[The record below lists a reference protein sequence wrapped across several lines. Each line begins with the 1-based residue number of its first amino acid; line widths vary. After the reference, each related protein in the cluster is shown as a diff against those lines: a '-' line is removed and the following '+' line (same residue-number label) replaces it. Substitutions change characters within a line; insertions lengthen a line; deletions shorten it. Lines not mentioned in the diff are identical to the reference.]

1 MTKKLLKSTNQYLAN
16 IGVSYIKLHNLH
28 WNITGTQFKAV
39 HEYLESLYDAYADIL
54 DTIAEILRMDG
65 ELPPAS
71 MKEYL
76 EIATIKELLSGEICI
91 KDSLHTLLSD
101 MELLKW
107 EAETLRKLAG
117 EEDHYLLANTLE
129 EHLANYTKNIWFLHS
144 MLKRS
149 PKNDI
154 V

>member
-28 WNITGTQFKAV
+28 WNVTGAQFKAV
-39 HEYLESLYDAYADIL
+39 HEYLEALYDAYADIL
-54 DTIAEILRMDG
+54 DEVAEILRMDG

-76 EIATIKELLSGEICI
+76 EIATIKELPSEEICI
-91 KDSLHTLLSD
+91 KDTLHTLLSD

-117 EEDHYLLANTLE
+117 EEDHYLMANTLE
-129 EHLANYTKNIWFLHS
+129 EHLANYTKNIWFLHA
-144 MLKRS
+144 MLKKPQR
-149 PKNDI
+149 NDM